1 MHLRSRE
8 RLRDLNRQCE
18 AADVA
23 VAVDFLSDLET
34 ADAPIA
40 TTLSSEQRQLL
51 VAAKRLGYFE
61 VPRGA
66 SQRELAERFDVTPSA
81 ISQQLR
87 SAIDGLIG
95 WTLSVE

>member
-34 ADAPIA
+34 ADAPNA
-40 TTLSSEQRQLL
+40 TTLSSEQWQLPM
-51 VAAKRLGYFE
+51 AAKRLGYFE

-95 WTLSVE
+95 RTLSVE

>member
-1 MHLRSRE
+1 LHLRSRE

-23 VAVDFLSDLET
+23 VDFLSDLET
-34 ADAPIA
+34 ADAPNA
-40 TTLSSEQRQLL
+40 TTLSSEQRQLP

-95 WTLSVE
+95 RTLSVE